1 MIATA
6 KRGCREEMDDPS
18 RIPPTTSERQRRALT
33 NPARARGRGRGRDR
47 GRGDDIVLEEAP
59 QILEE
64 DVIDNGSGDDDDA
77 TNVDQV
83 EEVLTGPFPGGP
95 SDPSVL
101 KSFKAHIVAAI
112 WDQKERN
119 PLRCYNHASKILE
132 WRWWS
137 RTDNRRF
144 RDIVQQSSLSSL
156 VHCMYR
162 FVNRIVISAF
172 VERWQPETNTF
183 HLTVGEM
190 TMTLDDVGTILGIP
204 ITGRS
209 VSAATLTDQQAH
221 ALVVDALGVDDA
233 EATEE
238 LSSARGQSVKLEW
251 LQTKF
256 SGCKDSDTE
265 ESIACAARAYL
276 LFLLGCT
283 LFSDK
288 SGTRVP
294 VVYLKLLMDL
304 SDIHTY
310 AWGAA
315 ALAYLYRQLGFATRS
330 AVRQMT
336 GYMTLLEAWIYEHF
350 RPFRPRQNMQ
360 YTVQL
365 PHVHRW
371 TPRREAG
378 STISHLQALR
388 EELDRLAFDEVTW
401 EPYRHCRQHHPCH
414 EITFYTGCLKCL
426 DVVEPYHP
434 ERVLRQ
440 FVLEEAPQILEE
452 DVIDR
457 LYEAGHDASVRE
469 PDRLYEAI
477 ERITRVLQ
485 GQQIDEAGPSSI
497 TLQTYN
503 RRRRVDDR

>member
-1 MIATA
+1 
-6 KRGCREEMDDPS
+6 
-18 RIPPTTSERQRRALT
+18 
-33 NPARARGRGRGRDR
+33 
-47 GRGDDIVLEEAP
+47 
-59 QILEE
+59 
-64 DVIDNGSGDDDDA
+64 
-77 TNVDQV
+77 
-83 EEVLTGPFPGGP
+83 
-95 SDPSVL
+95 
-101 KSFKAHIVAAI
+101 
-112 WDQKERN
+112 
-119 PLRCYNHASKILE
+119 
-132 WRWWS
+132 
-137 RTDNRRF
+137 
-144 RDIVQQSSLSSL
+144 
-156 VHCMYR
+156 
-162 FVNRIVISAF
+162 
-172 VERWQPETNTF
+172 
-183 HLTVGEM
+183 M

-209 VSAATLTDQQAH
+209 VSAATLIDQQAH

-233 EATEE
+233 KATEE

-251 LQTKF
+251 LRTKF
-256 SGCKDSDTE
+256 SGYKDSDTE

-330 AVRQMT
+330 AVRQMAD
-336 GYMTLLEAWIYEHF
+336 YMTLLE
-350 RPFRPRQNMQ
+350 
-360 YTVQL
+360 
-365 PHVHRW
+365 
-371 TPRREAG
+371 TPRREVG

-401 EPYRHCRQHHPCH
+401 DPYRHCRQHHPCR

-434 ERVLRQ
+434 ERVHRQ
-440 FVLEEAPQILEE
+440 FGRVQTIPPVPLDPVRAVRGVTAGRYRVMYQYLDQIWESWDNHVLSARRRSTPIRRPADSVDGYMQWYTTITHLHIQNPTHRSGFDTRAQDSRSDMQDAERIDHALQIAHPIIEAS
-452 DVIDR
+452 
-457 LYEAGHDASVRE
+457 HNASVRE
-469 PDRLYEAI
+469 PDRLYQAI
-477 ERITRVLQ
+477 ERMARVLQ

-497 TLQTYN
+497 PLRTYN
-503 RRRRVDDR
+503 RRRRVDDRKYYANAFDTPL